1 MKLLIDKK
9 LKTPVYLQ
17 IVSQIKRMIISGDLA
32 SGYALPSERSL
43 AKDLG
48 VHRNTVVRAYTELK
62 ADGLIT
68 SYQGVG
74 YRVLYRRNEK
84 KGLRKSVNWPSQ
96 IKEEY
101 LELESAFDD
110 LFIKAQTESKISFA
124 AGMAAGEVYGQDE
137 VADCLAKIMA
147 AGNRPSYFYT
157 PYQGDLELRREIA
170 AFMRTKGVLTNPGQI
185 QIFSEN
191 NQALDFLVTL
201 LLLPGDKIFTDEST
215 SPDVYRAIELAGGE
229 IVPVPMDEE
238 GMICDCL
245 EPLIELHRP
254 RFIYINCSYHN
265 PTGIVLS
272 MERRKKLLELSYQ
285 YRIPIVEED
294 EASEL
299 YFEGTKMP
307 SLKSMDPGENVIY
320 MYSFSLT
327 LVPGVG
333 ISFVIAP
340 KEVVKS
346 LSNLVSVRLVTL
358 DWTPQHLAC
367 QYLKDGTFAEK
378 LEDFRQI
385 YKRKRDL
392 MCACLDRA
400 KEIVD
405 IAYQKPKG
413 GVYLWVKLPAALDV
427 VRLTKEAEQRGV
439 SFIPGAI
446 FFPGKDPG
454 GNYIRLNYSYPTE
467 EQIKKGMELLIKSM
481 QKIQK
486 ESGFSPTK
494 L

>member
-1 MKLLIDKK
+1 MKLAVDKK

-17 IVSQIKRMIISGDLA
+17 IVSQIKKRIVSGELA
-32 SGYALPSERSL
+32 PGYALPSERAL
-43 AKDLG
+43 AKSLG

-74 YRVLYRRNEK
+74 YRVQYRAEEDRKTK
-84 KGLRKSVNWPSQ
+84 KAVNWASQ
-96 IKEEY
+96 IKAEY
-101 LELESAFDD
+101 MELESAFDD
-110 LFIKAQTESKISFA
+110 LFIKAQTGSKISFA

-170 AFMRTKGVLTNPGQI
+170 AFMRTKGVLTSPGQI

-201 LLLPGDKIFTDEST
+201 LLSPGDKIFTEEST

-229 IVPVPMDEE
+229 IIPVPMDEE
-238 GMICDCL
+238 GMVCDHL
-245 EPLIELHRP
+245 GPLIEQHRP
-254 RFIYINCSYHN
+254 KFIYVNCSYHN

-272 MERRKKLLELSYQ
+272 MERRKKLLDLSYQ

-299 YFEGTKMP
+299 YFEGNKMP

-333 ISFVIAP
+333 VSFMIAP

-367 QYLKDGTFAEK
+367 QYLKDGTFLKK
-378 LEDFRQI
+378 LEDFRKN
-385 YKRKRDL
+385 YRRKRDL
-392 MCACLDRA
+392 MCDCLDKI
-400 KEIVD
+400 KEQIPLT
-405 IAYQKPKG
+405 YQKPRG
-413 GVYLWVKLPAALDV
+413 GVYLWVKLPADMDV
-427 VRLTKEAEQRGV
+427 ARLTEETERRGV

-446 FFPGKDPG
+446 FFPGNDPDA
-454 GNYIRLNYSYPTE
+454 NYIRLNYSYPTE
-467 EQIKKGMELLIKSM
+467 EQIKKGMKILTESM

-486 ESGFSPTK
+486 NSGFQPPEP
-494 L
+494 